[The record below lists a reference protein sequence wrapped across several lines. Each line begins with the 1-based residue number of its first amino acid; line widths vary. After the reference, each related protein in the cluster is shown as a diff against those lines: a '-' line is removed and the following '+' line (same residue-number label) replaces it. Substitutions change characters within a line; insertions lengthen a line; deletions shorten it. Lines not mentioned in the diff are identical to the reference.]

1 MARLRRKKEFKEDL
15 HDSDEST
22 GKVNFEKAKHSPTQ
36 FKSMQ
41 KQIRLLQH
49 EMKTL
54 KRLSILSIFGGKAGL
69 KHFYKDIWYCLLYT
83 SPSPRDLATS
93 SMPSSA

>member
-1 MARLRRKKEFKEDL
+1 MAKLRRKTEFKED
-15 HDSDEST
+15 HDESSEK
-22 GKVNFEKAKHSPTQ
+22 GNFEKAKHSPSQ
-36 FKSMQ
+36 FNSLK

-69 KHFYKDIWYCLLYT
+69 KQFYKDIW
-83 SPSPRDLATS
+83 
-93 SMPSSA
+93 

>member
-1 MARLRRKKEFKEDL
+1 MAKLRRKKEFKEDL
-15 HDSDEST
+15 DYSDEASAD
-22 GKVNFEKAKHSPTQ
+22 VNFEKAKHSPSQ
-36 FKSMQ
+36 FNSLK

-69 KHFYKDIWYCLLYT
+69 KQFYKDIW
-83 SPSPRDLATS
+83 
-93 SMPSSA
+93 